1 MSGMHKNKKKK
12 TLNYR
17 LKKLRMI
24 MYTTV
29 SLTVIETSGI
39 FALAKSGILCVNSNA
54 VSNAFAPRTYVNIE
68 INEPGGT
75 TYYINKENNKAT
87 STTNGGGKEASVIN
101 PGSSAVKKPVLVRA
115 RVIAVIHDQDG
126 IAQGSIQE
134 FTLTGTDT
142 KWLSKDGNGYY
153 YYNEALDPEEETKPL
168 FTDVTFGDISNIPE
182 NGYVEL
188 HVIVDAIE
196 VDITGTNAA
205 KEHNTKNIK
214 ENWGTL
220 PNDLA
225 KQYLKNA

>member
-1 MSGMHKNKKKK
+1 MHKNKKKK
-12 TLNYR
+12 TLKYR

-29 SLTVIETSGI
+29 SLTVIQTSGI
-39 FALAKSGILCVNSNA
+39 FSLAKNGILYVYSNT

-75 TYYINKENNKAT
+75 TYYINKENNNKAT
-87 STTNGGGKEASVIN
+87 STENGGGKEASIKN
-101 PGSSAVKKPVLVRA
+101 PGSSTVKKPVLVRA

-142 KWLSKDGNGYY
+142 KWLPKDGNGYY

-196 VDITGTNAA
+196 VDTAGTNAA

-220 PNDLA
+220 PSVLA
-225 KQYLKNA
+225 DEYLKNA